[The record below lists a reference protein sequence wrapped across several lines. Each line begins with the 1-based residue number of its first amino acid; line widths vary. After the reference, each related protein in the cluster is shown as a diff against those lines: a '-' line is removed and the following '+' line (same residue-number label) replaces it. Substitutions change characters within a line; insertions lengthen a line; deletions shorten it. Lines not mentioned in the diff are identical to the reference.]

1 MNRNYG
7 VDWGVGVLTQV
18 GIVNDFN
25 IDGSGEVSLA
35 QNPTQTVSKNMVDEC
50 ADACS
55 ECYRGP
61 EPFSEPETKA
71 VRSFIDQHK
80 KQIKFIYNFHSN
92 GNMWIYPYNG
102 RVENDIEKRNPG
114 ILPIF
119 QEIEEQA

>member
-1 MNRNYG
+1 M
-7 VDWGVGVLTQV
+7 VFCVGF
-18 GIVNDFN
+18 VNDFN

-119 QEIEEQA
+119 